1 MNLKLTIILLV
12 VLALAAGVYVWI
24 ELSGS
29 SSSKPGDHEVAL
41 LPEAFSLAELDVFHI
56 RRGEQTYQ
64 FTNDQGQLK
73 QTSPF
78 ELPVSEVWTD
88 KFIQAISDLKSLRRI
103 DLAEIE
109 GASLSRVGLEPAE
122 FEIGLPG
129 QDGKAWSLKIGHQLT
144 DGRCYALVESND
156 GESQKIHL
164 ISRELRDLLASGQT
178 PWLNES
184 YATLP
189 WPDVHELQVVE
200 ISQGEKIA
208 LQLQRNGADW
218 QFKLPAHSPVETD
231 ALAALL
237 TRLKSFRPVEIHP
250 AGQYADVW
258 RRTAQQQ
265 RVLLTT
271 GTGQT
276 IQLAFK
282 EHPDHSGQTMLA
294 LDWAGEVGNVIF
306 LLHEGLNDRY
316 LQAKTYRSQRPIE
329 PIVDQ
334 AVAFIR
340 YANAASQ
347 SVSQDESGAWQ
358 YSDGTHE
365 FLADPQWMRVWIQNL
380 QQIKVKDFLDPPTE
394 TKPAMTL
401 VVADV
406 AGRTSSMN
414 LFSQKESKSAYPW
427 ILTAD
432 AYPEIAFALDENQAA
447 VLGRDLRS
455 LRHRRVLRDVPGQL
469 AELVIEIEGEPNTTI
484 SLVNDKPEEPRWLVM
499 WKQSSNSNPN
509 QWQNDQAA
517 FLFSQLQQAEAEA
530 WLPDMDLTEKTNL
543 IHLKMKLIETVA
555 PKKQDKSQNA
565 QERAEEKEHEPKPV
579 LKEHQV
585 TLTIDSHEKLAQIEG
600 IKTPFRISN
609 ELLNLITREYR
620 DTRLIPADPSKLKS
634 IQLPN
639 GIQISFNATGV
650 TTHPEDTLADD
661 DIKAIADL
669 FTPLTA
675 DRLTDLPPQNQLV
688 TIGNC
693 TISQVAINYVC
704 SFYRDKV
711 TDKVYAQTSRGTGI
725 LSERSAKL
733 ISQYGVKPA
742 E

>member
-1 MNLKLTIILLV
+1 MNLKLTIILLL

-29 SSSKPGDHEVAL
+29 SSSKQGDQEVAL
-41 LPEAFSLAELDVFHI
+41 LPEAFSLAELDAFHI
-56 RRGEQTYQ
+56 RRGDQTYQ
-64 FTNDQGQLK
+64 FTNDQGQWK

-78 ELPVSEVWTD
+78 ELPVSEVWAD

-109 GASLSRVGLEPAE
+109 GASLSRVGLESAE
-122 FEIGLPG
+122 LEIGLPG
-129 QDGKAWSLKIGHQLT
+129 QDGKAWSLKIGDQLT

-164 ISRELRDLLASGQT
+164 ISRELRNLLASGQT

-200 ISQGEKIA
+200 ISQSEKIA
-208 LQLQRNGADW
+208 LQLQRIGANW
-218 QFKLPAHSPVETD
+218 QFKFPAHSPVETD

-271 GTGQT
+271 GTGHT

-282 EHPDHSGQTMLA
+282 EHPHHSGQTMLA
-294 LDWAGEVGNVIF
+294 LDWPGEVGNVIF

-316 LQAKTYRSQRPIE
+316 LQAKSYRSQRPIE

-340 YANAASQ
+340 YADATSQ
-347 SVSQDESGAWQ
+347 SVTQDKSGAWQ
-358 YSDGTHE
+358 YSDGTSE
-365 FLADPQWMRVWIQNL
+365 FLADPQWMRAWIQNL
-380 QQIKVKDFLDPPTE
+380 QRIEVKDFLDVPTE
-394 TKPAMTL
+394 TKPDMTL

-406 AGRTSSMN
+406 AGRTSSVS
-414 LFSQKESKSAYPW
+414 LIRLKDPESVYRW
-427 ILTAD
+427 LVVTD
-432 AYPEIAFALDENQAA
+432 AYPEIAIALDEKQAE
-447 VLGRDLRS
+447 VLGRDLQS

-469 AELVIEIEGEPNTTI
+469 AELVIDIKGEPSTTI
-484 SLVNDKPEEPRWLVM
+484 RMVNDNPEEPGWLVA
-499 WKQSSNSNPN
+499 WKQSSNSSPN

-543 IHLKMKLIETVA
+543 IRLQLKMIETVVL
-555 PKKQDKSQNA
+555 KKQDQSQDA
-565 QERAEEKEHEPKPV
+565 GKRAEEKEHEPKPV

-585 TLTIDSHEKLAQIEG
+585 TLTIDSHERLAQIEG
-600 IKTPFRISN
+600 IKTPFRITN

-620 DTRLIPADPSKLKS
+620 DTRLIPADQSKLKS

-650 TTHPEDTLADD
+650 TTRPEDALADD

-675 DRLTDLPPQNQLV
+675 DRLTDLPPQDQLV

-693 TISQVAINYVC
+693 IISEVAENYVC
-704 SFYRDKV
+704 SFYRDKQ
-711 TDKVYAQTSRGTGI
+711 TGKVYVHTSRGAGI
-725 LSERSAKL
+725 LNERSAKL
-733 ISQYGVKPA
+733 ISKYSVKTGD
-742 E
+742 